1 MDTRE
6 LRDWLH
12 AVFECEA
19 SRDQAGDE
27 TLPDHLTERVER
39 ILSYQDAGV
48 FTNLDG
54 LVIDMEDGSQ
64 YQVTIVQSRHAPK
77 ERFLWKRGD
86 IELETP
92 R

>member
-1 MDTRE
+1 MDTLE

-19 SRDQAGDE
+19 SWEQADDE

-39 ILSYQDAGV
+39 VLSYQDAGV

-64 YQVTIVQSRHAPK
+64 YQVTIVQSRHAPR
-77 ERFLWKRGD
+77 ERFMWGPGD
-86 IELETP
+86 IEVEP
-92 R
+92 PQ

>member
-1 MDTRE
+1 MDTQE
-6 LRDWLH
+6 LRDFLA

-19 SRDQAGDE
+19 SWEQAGDE

-39 ILSYQDAGV
+39 VVSYQDAGV

-64 YQVTIVQSRHAPK
+64 YQITIVQSRHAPG
-77 ERFLWKRGD
+77 ERFMWKRGD
-86 IELETP
+86 LEVEPP